1 VRWSG
6 KDAILSTG
14 SSPTPVLRLLLDA
27 LDDHARTRLLSIE
40 DTTVAVIPNGPSPK
54 NDQRIEAL

>member
-1 VRWSG
+1 MT
-6 KDAILSTG
+6 KLKTIG
-14 SSPTPVLRLLLDA
+14 SSPTPVVRLLPDP
-27 LDDHARTRLLSIE
+27 LDDHGRTRLLPIE